1 MIQLHYHPG
10 NASMTPHLLLRELG
24 APFELKFVDRANAAH
39 KSAEYL
45 KLNPNG
51 LIPVLVDGDLSTGSG
66 QALVLYESAA
76 IVLHLVDT
84 HPAAGLAPALG
95 TAERAQ
101 FYKWLVWLSG
111 TMISMMQHYFYSE
124 RMVAPGNTA
133 GALEVKAQAEA
144 KLGAMF
150 DQIDAQFASH
160 GGPWLLGQ
168 RFSAVD
174 PMAFMLCRWS
184 RGFARPARTLPHIA
198 PFLERMLARPAVQ
211 KVLEV
216 EQLARPWV

>member
-1 MIQLHYHPG
+1 MIQLHYFPG

-24 APFELKFVDRANAAH
+24 LPFELKYVDRAAGAH
-39 KSAEYL
+39 KKPEYL

-51 LIPVLVDGDLSTGSG
+51 LIPVLVDGDL
-66 QALVLYESAA
+66 VLYETAA

-84 HPAAGLAPALG
+84 HPAAGLAPALA

-101 FYKWLVWLSG
+101 FYKWLIWLANSVQA
-111 TMISMMQHYFYSE
+111 MMPHYFYSD
-124 RMVAPGNTA
+124 RMVAPGNAA

-144 KLGAMF
+144 KLNAMF

-160 GGPWLLGQ
+160 GGPWMLGQ
-168 RFSAVD
+168 RFSALD
-174 PMAFMLCRWS
+174 PYVFMLCRWS

-211 KVLEV
+211 KVFEV
-216 EQLARPWV
+216 EQLSPPLV